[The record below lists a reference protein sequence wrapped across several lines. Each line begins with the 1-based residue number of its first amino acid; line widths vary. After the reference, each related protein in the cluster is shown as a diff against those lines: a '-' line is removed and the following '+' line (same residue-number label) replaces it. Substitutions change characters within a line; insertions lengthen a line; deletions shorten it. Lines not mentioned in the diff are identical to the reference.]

1 MTMLPY
7 EITYADYSTIYNAL
21 SFVMA
26 SMMASTVRPA
36 LHHKPLARLER
47 RTPLTAAAA

>member
-7 EITYADYSTIYNAL
+7 EITYADYSTVYNSL

-26 SMMASTVRPA
+26 SMMASTVST
-36 LHHKPLARLER
+36 ARLR
-47 RTPLTAAAA
+47 